1 MGIMADGLA
10 WFRKAVKAAV
20 VKTEQ
25 EELHDE
31 LFEKNQAH
39 TENHIERQHLE
50 EEIRAIRKRL
60 HELSGAERRKERP
73 VVDQFAERNPAF
85 AELLRTIEHPHIA
98 EVRPI
103 RAKESA

>member
-20 VKTEQ
+20 VKTE
-25 EELHDE
+25 
-31 LFEKNQAH
+31 
-39 TENHIERQHLE
+39 TEDLLDDLYDNNLALGDLQIQREAIEQRNR
-50 EEIRAIRKRL
+50 EIRTRL
-60 HELSGAERRKERP
+60 YDLSGATRRVERP
-73 VVDQFAERNPAF
+73 VVDQFTDRNPAI
-85 AELLRTIEHPHIA
+85 AEMLRNTERPYMA